1 MTDAPEDDRI
11 FVPAP
16 RTYRE
21 KSEYMRRVLD
31 RGRLVPVEVQCEHV
45 RRAANRLIE
54 RLYTPD
60 SVGGWARGTYPE
72 PQIARE
78 PINWGDLNAD
88 VAMMADGTFLVT
100 VEEAPPDACP
110 ELCAYIERWLTA
122 WGWPCRVVTEW

>member
-1 MTDAPEDDRI
+1 MTHI
-11 FVPAP
+11 FVPSP
-16 RTYRE
+16 VTYRE
-21 KSEYMRRVLD
+21 QCEYIRRVLNG
-31 RGRLVPVEVQCEHV
+31 GRPLPTDVQENYV

-54 RLYTPD
+54 RLYTPEHSGD
-60 SVGGWARGTYPE
+60 YSGWRRHSHPE

-88 VAMMADGTFLVT
+88 VDMMADGTFLVT
-100 VEEAPPDACP
+100 VEEASPGACP